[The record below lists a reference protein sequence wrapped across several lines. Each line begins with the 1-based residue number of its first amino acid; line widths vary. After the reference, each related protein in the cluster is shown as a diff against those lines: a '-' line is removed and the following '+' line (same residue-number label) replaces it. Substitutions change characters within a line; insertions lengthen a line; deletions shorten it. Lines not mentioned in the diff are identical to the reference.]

1 MHLEPSV
8 LAREPGF
15 GSVAVCRHGLVHI
28 QLGLTTLTLTEAQ
41 YLRFV
46 AMVTDSAA
54 TFEMERQARL
64 ESPPDTSEVAKRQRP
79 EGGFTDHFAA

>member
-1 MHLEPSV
+1 MHLQPSV

-15 GSVAVCRHGLVHI
+15 GSVAVCRHRLVHV

-64 ESPPDTSEVAKRQRP
+64 ESPSDTAEVVKRQRP
-79 EGGFTDHFAA
+79 EGDFTDHFAA

>member
-1 MHLEPSV
+1 MHLEPSM
-8 LAREPGF
+8 LARQPGF

-46 AMVTDSAA
+46 AMLTDSAA
-54 TFEMERQARL
+54 TFEMERQSRL
-64 ESPPDTSEVAKRQRP
+64 ERPSDPTEVAKRRRS
-79 EGGFTDHFAA
+79 EGDFTDHFSA